1 MPELGVVSE
10 ALLEL
15 ERVRRI
21 EDPTKRAAE
30 FRKLVPRLRETAFE
44 TKDREIIEIVNE
56 FARVEEDS
64 RVFYEAQSLDRFLRD
79 LRQNLQKARSFLSR
93 DVVNRFLV
101 CIEEFHESL
110 VSKQRRLQP
119 SVEVM
124 FFTLDQLTNQL
135 VGRRLEKEITPSL
148 LKQMG
153 YDLGPTIYTHNDTE
167 IEIDALGE
175 KIETSAPEG
184 QGKILEKEILIVE
197 CKRSVTK
204 KDVIDFFKK
213 VKVIAEKY
221 EQIAQILKHQLRV
234 ESWIIACYGWTDEL
248 KKLSRE
254 KGITPIDK
262 DYLENLLRRHR
273 LLDRR
278 LPVCPENIE
287 T

>member
-1 MPELGVVSE
+1 MPERGVISE

-15 ERVRRI
+15 ERARRI
-21 EDPTKRAAE
+21 EDPAKRAAA
-30 FRKLVPRLRETAFE
+30 FRKLVPRLKETASWIE
-44 TKDREIIEIVNE
+44 DREIIEIVNE

-64 RVFYEAQSLDRFLRD
+64 RVFFDAQSLDRFLGD
-79 LRQNLQKARSFLSR
+79 LKQDLQKARSFLPR
-93 DVVNRFLV
+93 DVVNKFLA
-101 CIEEFHESL
+101 CLEEFHESL
-110 VSKQRRLQP
+110 LTKQHMLRP

-153 YDLGPTIYTHNDTE
+153 YDLGPTVYTHNDTE

-175 KIETSAPEG
+175 KTETSAPEG
-184 QGKILEKEILIVE
+184 QGKILKKEILIVE
-197 CKRSVTK
+197 CKRSVTR

-213 VKVIAEKY
+213 IRIVSEKY
-221 EQIAQILKHQLRV
+221 EQMAQILKHQLKV

-248 KKLSRE
+248 KNLSRE

-262 DYLENLLRRHR
+262 DDLENLLGRHR